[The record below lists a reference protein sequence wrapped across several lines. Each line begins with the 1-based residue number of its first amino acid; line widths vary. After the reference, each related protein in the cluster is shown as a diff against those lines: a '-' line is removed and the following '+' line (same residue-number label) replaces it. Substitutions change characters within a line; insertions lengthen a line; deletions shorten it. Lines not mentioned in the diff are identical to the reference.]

1 MEKRGRSVV
10 HVSPHERFA
19 EAHLTGVLEAPERLL
34 PEELAEVIRLGAILY
49 DSQMSNASRLTP
61 GQWAMRRLAERGV
74 RIAACA
80 PRAEWFGVGRQAA
93 QMGNLEG
100 PNFRLFR
107 TRGEAVAWLI
117 HPEWSAAK

>member
-1 MEKRGRSVV
+1 
-10 HVSPHERFA
+10 VSYTFLLHERFA

-49 DSQMSNASRLTP
+49 DYTDVERLAFDA
-61 GQWAMRRLAERGV
+61 WAVGDAARRLAERGV

-80 PRAEWFGVGRQAA
+80 PRAEWYGVGRQAA